1 MKFLFH
7 IAYLVCVSSL
17 PISQLPEGHL
27 PPMQSLVGLRSDD
40 WSKSA
45 HLVAK
50 GTGRSDAKCTEGIS
64 ITADTEFWP
73 EDPHACDTQLVSDDS
88 EHGILCCTNDKSD
101 TPSNEFMQSPVTPW
115 TPGCWAGAHFGSATK
130 NQCPTYPIY
139 QMANPNSNPPRV
151 AKYFAPGTEVN
162 DEIPECEKKIQ
173 EGCMIG
179 TWSEANDECSGKGA
193 RLCTEDELSTGC
205 ADRTG
210 CWFDQRLV
218 WTSPKTTQGYT
229 IELRRPTTYK
239 GGDKHHLHIREIKVL
254 DNDNNECKVYF
265 RGASGDASP
274 LMNPGRNWEG
284 TQLPPDRCIDGDLG
298 TMNHND
304 FGPGVAYGLE
314 EHFMQFE
321 CFCETIGT
329 IKIYNRNDGV
339 DMAERLSSSTIKL
352 MKRSDGS
359 EIDSH
364 TIGKDETDAACCGVE
379 TSINW
384 CPSSS

>member
-27 PPMQSLVGLRSDD
+27 PPMQSLVGLRS

-50 GTGRSDAKCTEGIS
+50 GTGRSDAKCTEKII
-64 ITADTEFWP
+64 ITEDTAFWP
-73 EDPHACDTQLVSDDS
+73 EDPHACDTQLVSDDT
-88 EHGILCCTNDKSD
+88 EHGILCCTNDLSD
-101 TPSNEFMQSPVTPW
+101 TPDGKFMKSRVEPW
-115 TPGCWAGAHFGSATK
+115 TPGCWAAAHFGDDDK
-130 NQCPTYPIY
+130 NQCPSYVIY
-139 QMANPNSNPPRV
+139 QKANPNSKPPKD
-151 AKYFAPGTEVN
+151 ATYFAPKTSG
-162 DEIPECEKKIQ
+162 ECAKHIQ

-179 TWSEANDECSGKGA
+179 TWSQANAKCSDMGA

-205 ADRTG
+205 ADQTG

-218 WTSPKTTQGYT
+218 WTSPKTTLGYT

-239 GGDKHHLHIREIKVL
+239 GGDKHHLHIREIKVF
-254 DNDNNECKVYF
+254 DNDDNECKVYF
-265 RGASGDASP
+265 RGADGGASA

-284 TQLPPDRCIDGDLG
+284 VQLTPERCIDGNIH

-304 FGPGVAYGLE
+304 FGPGVAYGSE

-321 CFCETIGT
+321 CFCESIGT

-339 DMAERLSSSTIKL
+339 DMAERLSSSVLTL
-352 MKRSDGS
+352 MRRSDGAT
-359 EIDSH
+359 IDSH
-364 TIGKDETDAACCGVE
+364 TIGKDETDAACCGE
-379 TSINW
+379 TATINW
-384 CPSSS
+384 CPTSS